1 MELHELVADFL
12 GAQGSPVFGLM
23 GDANMLYL
31 ATYQDRGHRYLPVSF
46 EGSTVGAA
54 DAYFRLTG
62 RAGLASVTH
71 GPALTNTMTSLVE
84 AVRARS
90 SLVLLTGDVPQ
101 ESTHFQRVDIAAI
114 AAAAGAGFETIYR
127 PQTALR
133 DMTRAM
139 QRAVAE
145 RRPVVLDIP
154 FHLLKVTVPEPSTIP
169 LAVKASP
176 AAPTEDQLDVAIG
189 AIVAA
194 RRPLVLAGRGAVDS
208 GAKDALIA
216 LADRL
221 GAPLATTLQAKGF
234 FRGQPRNIGIHG
246 SLAHSVGSGAIGEAD
261 CIIAFGASL
270 NVYTTDGGG
279 LTKGKTIVQVD
290 EDPGRFGRFTPV
302 DAPVVADA
310 KLAAEAMLALLTEAD
325 HTGGQQWA
333 DQVAQQVAAWKP
345 EDEFKDHSTDEAV
358 DPRTAIVRLNRMLPE
373 DRVVVNDIGRFV
385 VAAWPY
391 LEVPEAQDFVNMGA
405 FGSIGLGLGAVIGAI
420 GAHPD
425 RLVVGVCGDGG
436 FMMNPTELA
445 SAVRQRAKLLLLI
458 MNDGAY
464 GAEYYKLEDYG
475 VDPAYSLNHYPDLAG
490 VCEALGARVAR
501 VRSLEDLDKVAGLLD
516 EEGPVAVDI
525 RLDPSVNTAK

>member
-31 ATYQDRGHRYLPVSF
+31 ATYQNKGHRYLPVSY
-46 EGSTVGAA
+46 EGSSVGAA
-54 DAYFRLTG
+54 DSYFRLTG
-62 RAGLASVTH
+62 RPGIASVTH
-71 GPALTNTMTSLVE
+71 GPALTNTVTSLVE

-90 SLVLLTGDVPQ
+90 SLVLLTGDVPL
-101 ESTHFQRVDIAAI
+101 EATHFQRVDIAAI
-114 AAAAGAGFETIYR
+114 AAAAGAGYEEIYR
-127 PQTALR
+127 PGTALR

-154 FHLLKVTVPEPSTIP
+154 FSMLKVTVPEPASIP
-169 LAVKASP
+169 LPVKASP
-176 AAPTEDQLDVAIG
+176 AGPTEDQLDVAVG
-189 AIVAA
+189 AMVAA
-194 RRPLVLAGRGAVDS
+194 RRPVVLAGRGAVDA
-208 GAKDALIA
+208 GAKEALIA

-234 FRGQPRNIGIHG
+234 FRGHPRNIGIHG
-246 SLAHSVGSGAIGEAD
+246 TLSHSVGSGALGDAD

-270 NVYTTDGGG
+270 NVFTTDGGR
-279 LTKGKTIVQVD
+279 LAKEKTIVQVD
-290 EDPGRFGRFTPV
+290 EDPGRFGRFTQV

-310 KLAAEAMLALLTEAD
+310 RLAAEAMLSLLEEAD
-325 HTGGQQWA
+325 HTGGRQWG
-333 DQVAQQVAAWKP
+333 DQIAEQVAAWKP
-345 EDEFKDHSTDEAV
+345 EDEFKDHSTNETV
-358 DPRTAIVRLNRMLPE
+358 DPRTAIVRLNRLLPE

-385 VAAWPY
+385 VASWPY

-458 MNDGAY
+458 LNDGAY

-475 VDPAYSLNHYPDLAG
+475 VDPSYSLNHYPDLAG
-490 VCEALGARVAR
+490 VCESLGARVAR
-501 VRSLEDLDKVAGLLD
+501 VQSLEDLDKIAALLD

-525 RLDPSVNTAK
+525 RLDPSINIAE